1 MPLNIKPEYKI
12 LVVKNIICANVNTLV
27 FFLLTKVTLLHFFL
41 K

>member
-27 FFLLTKVTLLHFFL
+27 FFVDQGYFATLLS
-41 K
+41 

>member
-12 LVVKNIICANVNTLV
+12 LVVKNIICANVKTLV
-27 FFLLTKVTLLHFFL
+27 FLLTKVTLLHFFL

>member
-12 LVVKNIICANVNTLV
+12 LVVKNIICAKVKTLV
-27 FFLLTKVTLLHFFL
+27 FLLTKVTLLHFFL